1 MSDEAA
7 GPPAKTSSTDHA
19 VVSTIVTLA
28 PTETMN
34 SIDAAT
40 SPDATAAAL
49 WNCISYHGRPAKL
62 KRLLTPALETDDLA
76 DSLRYDRESWLDG
89 DYHDAL

>member
-1 MSDEAA
+1 MGMSDGAA

-28 PTETMN
+28 PTETTN
-34 SIDAAT
+34 FIDAAT
-40 SPDATAAAL
+40 SPDATAAL

-89 DYHDAL
+89 D